1 MVLELADMSLVQ
13 SGAHIGG
20 KVCESV
26 TGSCVDVIDPANTEV
41 IGSVPEMNGDDT
53 RQAILA
59 ADVALDAWKTTT
71 AASRS
76 ERLQAWHTHVIES
89 KEDIARLITAESGK
103 PIAES
108 RGEVE
113 YLSLIHI

>member
-26 TGSCVDVIDPANTEV
+26 TGSCVDVIDPANAEV

-53 RQAILA
+53 RQAVLA
-59 ADVALDAWKTTT
+59 ADVALGAWKTTT

-89 KEDIARLITAESGK
+89 KEDIAGSLLLNLGSQLQRV
-103 PIAES
+103 
-108 RGEVE
+108 EVK
-113 YLSLIHI
+113 